1 MHLLQKM
8 LLLPPPLSLSSES
21 VGLLGKDAAAL
32 KFLWPEVLSPT
43 SSPVTL
49 GIGSPH
55 QHLRISINEL
65 KIAGGGAAGQSEVM
79 SAQSLPAWG
88 MGEARGQW
96 L

>member
-1 MHLLQKM
+1 M
-8 LLLPPPLSLSSES
+8 
-21 VGLLGKDAAAL
+21 
-32 KFLWPEVLSPT
+32 
-43 SSPVTL
+43 TL

-55 QHLRISINEL
+55 QHLRVSVNEL
-65 KIAGGGAAGQSEVM
+65 KIAGDGAAGQSEVM